1 MVIFSHILGTFKYI
15 LKQDADFKG
24 GGDVRYVVP
33 EEEVVPCVQLALSIP
48 CVAHDFF
55 LYW

>member
-1 MVIFSHILGTFKYI
+1 MSGLFGSMVIFSHILGTFKYI

-33 EEEVVPCVQLALSIP
+33 EEEVVP
-48 CVAHDFF
+48 
-55 LYW
+55 